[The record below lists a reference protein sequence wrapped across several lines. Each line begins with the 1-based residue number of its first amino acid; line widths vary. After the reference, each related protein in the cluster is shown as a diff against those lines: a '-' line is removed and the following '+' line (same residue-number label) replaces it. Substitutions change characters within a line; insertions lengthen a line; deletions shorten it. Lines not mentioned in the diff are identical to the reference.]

1 MNAAEILEK
10 DGYVEVEN
18 PCDKEYDRIELNK
31 VVNECMN
38 GDEQRLKSLIG
49 ETFSNGF
56 EISDEI
62 AEGTLR
68 VFAPDKLE
76 VEVSA
81 YTIGMI
87 GETSALVAL
96 DEDGKVVFTV
106 KLPVET
112 RGVIY
117 TEPLNFE
124 EHLTELKNEQQ
135 VYKKVR
141 WFFYGVMVLG
151 IFLVVGM
158 ITLLSLL

>member
-38 GDEQRLKSLIG
+38 GDEKRLKSLIV

-62 AEGTLR
+62 AEGILR

-81 YTIGMI
+81 YTIEMI

-96 DEDGKVVFTV
+96 DKDSKVVFTV

-135 VYKKVR
+135 IYKKVR

>member
-38 GDEQRLKSLIG
+38 GDEKRLKSLIV

-62 AEGTLR
+62 AEGILR

-81 YTIGMI
+81 YTI
-87 GETSALVAL
+87 E
-96 DEDGKVVFTV
+96 
-106 KLPVET
+106 
-112 RGVIY
+112 
-117 TEPLNFE
+117 
-124 EHLTELKNEQQ
+124 
-135 VYKKVR
+135 
-141 WFFYGVMVLG
+141 
-151 IFLVVGM
+151 
-158 ITLLSLL
+158 